1 MSRLNSFTSSHSVS
15 FRHGNNV
22 EINSPNLQPSA
33 GTVESGVV
41 SPMDGYNLQQI
52 NNKQRNFSNPMYDA
66 VQSSGSISLGNGAG
80 KLILFGYIICG
91 LEIRERNSNEITFY
105 PNKLS

>member
-22 EINSPNLQPSA
+22 EINPPNLQPPNGS
-33 GTVESGVV
+33 GSIESGV
-41 SPMDGYNLQQI
+41 SPIDGYNLQQI

-80 KLILFGYIICG
+80 K
-91 LEIRERNSNEITFY
+91 
-105 PNKLS
+105 